1 MEVADSFDLKL
12 FSPVN
17 QVPTQYT
24 NNPNNSNLVINLMF
38 LWSNSVEINNH
49 FILSES
55 QSLSNHAPLTV
66 NIFISKEFIQDKW
79 WTIIRNS
86 KEEKFVI
93 ELMNTMGN
101 INTLDISSKESLKEI
116 IQEYAKISDSIWY
129 KFSKA

>member
-12 FSPVN
+12 SSPVN

-129 KFSKA
+129 KFSKT

>member
-12 FSPVN
+12 SSPVN

>member
-12 FSPVN
+12 SSPVN

-93 ELMNTMGN
+93 ELMNTMEN